1 MSDTPQGPDWWQASD
16 DKWYPPPRPAMPGDA
31 QPVAAAAAAPGPGM
45 PPPGAPPMGPPTGPP
60 TGPPSGGFP
69 ARPPSG
75 GFPPPGPTSG
85 AYGAPP
91 GPQAP
96 GGQNRT
102 PLFIAIGVVAAA
114 AVVGLI
120 MLLSGGDDE
129 PDPAVSP
136 TTEETSGGGSDTT
149 ADPGGNPPPSGEDVQ
164 AGGTEIELVE
174 SGFSNFM
181 SGFDN
186 DERSVA
192 YGFIIENAGDET
204 ATDISIS
211 ISAYDAAGTALAS
224 DSVTIYVLR
233 PGEKMGVGD
242 EFFGTTFATEVD
254 RIDVQVSEP
263 DNFGRSEVPDEGT
276 LTAEGINTAVSDY
289 TMTTTFTAKS
299 TYAQQIDSPYAYAIY
314 RNDAGEIVGGSYGFL
329 DFIPADG
336 STAAEIT
343 SWEAIPNVAS
353 TEVYLDP
360 GWF

>member
-1 MSDTPQGPDWWQASD
+1 MSDIPQGPDWWQASD

-31 QPVAAAAAAPGPGM
+31 EPTAVPAPGM

-60 TGPPSGGFP
+60 TGPPGGGFP
-69 ARPPSG
+69 AGPPSG

-85 AYGAPP
+85 AYGVPP

-114 AVVGLI
+114 AIVGLI
-120 MLLSGGDDE
+120 VLLSGGDDD
-129 PDPAVSP
+129 DPAAP
-136 TTEETSGGGSDTT
+136 ATTEVTSGGGGSDTT
-149 ADPGGNPPPSGEDVQ
+149 ADPGGTPPLSGEDVQ
-164 AGGTEIELVE
+164 SGSAEIEVVE

-181 SGFDN
+181 GGFDN
-186 DERSVA
+186 DEHSVA
-192 YGFIIENAGDET
+192 YGFIVENKGDDT

-242 EFFGTTFATEVD
+242 EFFGTTFTTEVD

-263 DNFGRSEVPDEGT
+263 DNFGRSDVPDEGT
-276 LTAEGINTAVSDY
+276 LTAEGINTSASDY
-289 TMTTTFTAKS
+289 NMKTTFTAKS

-314 RNDAGEIVGGSYGFL
+314 RNDAGEIIGGSYGFL
-329 DFIPADG
+329 DFIPANG